1 MSEETPTIPLVF
13 EPGAALKLIECLD
26 VAQKHGSVSM
36 ENFAQTLKG
45 LINKRME
52 ELAQDPQPEAPEAE
66 EAAPEAAEEAP
77 AEDAAPE
84 EEASEEE
91 AE

>member
-1 MSEETPTIPLVF
+1 MSEKQENPTVPLVF
-13 EPGAALKLIECLD
+13 EVGAALKLVECLD
-26 VAQKHGSVSM
+26 VAQKHGSLTM

-52 ELAQDPQPEAPEAE
+52 EIVQDPQEEAPEAAE
-66 EAAPEAAEEAP
+66 EAAPEAESP
-77 AEDAAPE
+77 AE

-91 AE
+91 AAE